1 MPYPTAQQ
9 KRIIWTAAT
18 GLALAAIGAV
28 IVLVAWLAG
37 QIIKTIYPVLLPLG
51 VAAVIAYILDPV
63 LEWLENRFHLNR
75 RISLLVL
82 FIGVIVT
89 AALFV
94 LILAPP
100 LVRDLYQFATNL
112 PQHIERSRDGV
123 LSYLDSHQQF
133 KTWTDAHLT
142 PLINSLPNHLN
153 KFIVNLAGPAQRF
166 FDWIGFVIGFLFVP
180 IYVFYFLLEK
190 RQIADNWKTYLPIHR
205 SWWREEVVLVLSEIN
220 NYLILFFRG
229 QIIVGLCIGVL
240 TAIGLSLIGL
250 PYSLLIGFLAG
261 ALSLIPYL
269 GIISTLVPAMLI
281 GYSYAQTPTD
291 MWLKPL
297 LVLCVFGAVQ
307 LCEGFFISPRIMGD
321 RTGLHPLTVIISI
334 LVWSLLLPG
343 LLGPILAVPL
353 TATLRVLMYRYVW
366 KNVVSDASGPTKA
379 SV

>member
-1 MPYPTAQQ
+1 MPYPTTQQ
-9 KRIIWTAAT
+9 KRIIWTAVT
-18 GLALAAIGAV
+18 GLALAALGAV
-28 IVLVAWLAG
+28 IVLAAWLAG

-51 VAAVIAYILDPV
+51 VAAIIAYILDPV
-63 LEWLENRFHLNR
+63 LEWLEVRFHLSR

-82 FIGVIVT
+82 FVGVVVA
-89 AALFV
+89 AALFI
-94 LILAPP
+94 LLLAPP
-100 LVRDLYQFATNL
+100 LLQDLYQFVTNL

-123 LSYLDSHQQF
+123 LSYLDTHQQL
-133 KTWTDAHLT
+133 KSWSDAHLT
-142 PLINSLPNHLN
+142 PLLNSLPSHLN
-153 KFIVNLAGPAQRF
+153 KFLVHLAGPAQRF

-190 RQIADNWKTYLPIHR
+190 RQIADNWKSYLPLHR
-205 SWWREEVVLVLSEIN
+205 SWWRDEVVLVLSEIN

-240 TAIGLSLIGL
+240 TAIGLFCIGL
-250 PYSLLIGFLAG
+250 PYWLLIGFLAG

-297 LVLCVFGAVQ
+297 LVLGVFGLVQ

-366 KNVVSDASGPTKA
+366 KNVVSDQQA
-379 SV
+379 